1 MLSLV
6 EANAEMATANIEYRS
21 DMFGRRGDAV
31 LRHSRTAARSPVVT
45 IGVMTSS

>member
-31 LRHSRTAARSPVVT
+31 LRRLGIHALLRGRQWLLS
-45 IGVMTSS
+45 G